1 MIPIDF
7 LAISLSGGR
16 LEARGARAEYEDEEG
31 RWWQARGTGAE
42 HEGEEHVVGRGCIA
56 YQPGP
61 LRPKHTRRVM

>member
-7 LAISLSGGR
+7 PAISLSGGR

-42 HEGEEHVVGRGCIA
+42 HEGEEHVVGRGC
-56 YQPGP
+56 
-61 LRPKHTRRVM
+61 